1 MDMGKIIVPV
11 RHFGHSGRKVQM
23 VLWKVKDLK
32 SEKTQLWTELKV
44 KQSIL
49 EELKPWIVN
58 DLNLNIR
65 QNQLIY

>member
-1 MDMGKIIVPV
+1 MGKIIVPV